1 MGEQQYAQIDKSKL
15 EQAIDYKD
23 ICDLFLSVLATAEN
37 IVSLTI
43 DEKQYGY
50 YDEYNSKKYK
60 THNGLMLQFLRLL
73 KIMKENLDDY
83 DKEYDKPFQFPK
95 KINFEKVKKQI
106 AKFKSLYKDKYFH
119 LYLDE
124 IINIANGNPKLDLEK
139 YKGLYYSNRLV
150 TDDQKINRLNNIVSV
165 KVDSSKEEEKVR
177 EQIEKTG
184 KFNYEPV
191 FGALPGRYEE
201 SRQKTNIRFRNDDD
215 DDCDLSFE

>member
-1 MGEQQYAQIDKSKL
+1 MWTINKQIDKVKQQ
-15 EQAIDYKD
+15 QAIEYKD
-23 ICDLFLSVLATAEN
+23 ICDTFLSVLATAEN
-37 IVSLTI
+37 IVSIPI
-43 DEKQYGY
+43 DEKKYGH

-60 THNGLMLQFLRLL
+60 TYNGLMLQFLRLL
-73 KIMKENLDDY
+73 KNMKEN
-83 DKEYDKPFQFPK
+83 KEDFVEEYGKFKFPK
-95 KINFEKVKKQI
+95 GIDINVVQEKINYW
-106 AKFKSLYKDKYFH
+106 KSLSRDANFH

-124 IINIANGNPKLDLEK
+124 IINIVNGNPKLDLEK

-191 FGALPGRYEE
+191 FGAVPGRYEE
-201 SRQKTNIRFRNDDD
+201 SRLKKNMRFKNDDD